1 MEESLILS
9 KFDRLVESGLVLYDD
24 KQQIIEHID
33 DGLKVLPTS
42 STMFQPEHPL
52 TTIPKFQ
59 FVLTS
64 ALTKKPTLTT
74 SQAPP
79 KPNADTQEPDRRDGS
94 DISTTGFE
102 IATTDTHI
110 LIANKF
116 SFSRPHLMLL
126 TLDGHRRQ
134 YEPLNETDLDGA
146 WRILNAAETDYVAFY
161 NCGRDGGCS
170 RLHKHLQVMPLP
182 ANSFAAFL
190 DSPEGREP
198 EARVPFEWF
207 YRRLEGGVDSGTLVG
222 VYKDLLAEATKVGGG
237 RGEHAASAPSVAVC
251 PHNMIL
257 TRRWMFVLPR
267 RRGAVNKEAGVNSL
281 GMLGIIAVAT
291 TKEIDSWVRLGLTK
305 SLAELGVPKGI

>member
-33 DGLKVLPTS
+33 GDL
-42 STMFQPEHPL
+42 
-52 TTIPKFQ
+52 
-59 FVLTS
+59 
-64 ALTKKPTLTT
+64 KPTLPT

-79 KPNADTQEPDRRDGS
+79 KPNGDTQEPDRRDGS

-134 YEPLNETDLDGA
+134 YEALNETDLDGA

-190 DSPEGREP
+190 DSPEGRQP
-198 EARVPFEWF
+198 ETRVPFEWF
-207 YRRLEGGVDSGTLVG
+207 YRRLEGGVDSGTL
-222 VYKDLLAEATKVGGG
+222 ATEVGGG

-257 TRRWMFVLPR
+257 TRRWMLVLPR

>member
-9 KFDRLVESGLVLYDD
+9 KFDRLVEFGLVLYDD

-52 TTIPKFQ
+52 TTIPN
-59 FVLTS
+59 
-64 ALTKKPTLTT
+64 P
-74 SQAPP
+74 SQAH
-79 KPNADTQEPDRRDGS
+79 ADTQEPDRRDGS

-207 YRRLEGGVDSGTLVG
+207 YRR
-222 VYKDLLAEATKVGGG
+222 
-237 RGEHAASAPSVAVC
+237 
-251 PHNMIL
+251 
-257 TRRWMFVLPR
+257 
-267 RRGAVNKEAGVNSL
+267 
-281 GMLGIIAVAT
+281 
-291 TKEIDSWVRLGLTK
+291 
-305 SLAELGVPKGI
+305 

>member
-1 MEESLILS
+1 MEEPLILS
-9 KFDRLVESGLVLYDD
+9 KFDRLVKSGLVLYDD

-33 DGLKVLPTS
+33 GDL
-42 STMFQPEHPL
+42 
-52 TTIPKFQ
+52 KFQ

-79 KPNADTQEPDRRDGS
+79 KPNTDTQEPEKREGS

-116 SFSRPHLMLL
+116 SFARPHLMLL

-134 YEPLNETDLDGA
+134 YEALNETDLDGA

-190 DSPEGREP
+190 DSPEGCEP
-198 EARVPFEWF
+198 KTKVPFEWF
-207 YRRLEGGVDSGTLVG
+207 YRRFEGKINPATLLG
-222 VYKDLLAEATKVGGG
+222 VYSDLLEQATKVGGG
-237 RGEHAASAPSVAVC
+237 RGEHAASAPSGAVC

-257 TRRWMFVLPR
+257 TKRWMVVLPR

-291 TKEIDSWVRLGLTK
+291 TKEIDSWVSLGLTK